1 MLRLFVRVARSRRG
15 AVPAA
20 AGKVCCGAARWLPG
34 SGRRLAVAAA
44 VGVVA
49 AVAAAP
55 SALAGVP
62 GWVIQASANP
72 PGTSAG
78 ELLSVSCPS
87 AADCLAVGYN
97 MTPDYAYNA
106 FAESWDGATS
116 TWTIVSPVL
125 PPAAALSMLTGVS
138 CTSAAACTAV
148 GSYETSG
155 GVIYP
160 LAELWNG
167 TSWRLQNALS
177 PAGSTYTVLNGVSCT
192 SAVACVAVGASKDPA
207 TGTLQDLAETW
218 DGRYVGGLGILPHW
232 TIQRT
237 QAAFR
242 KIDYGLNAVSCASA
256 SDCLAV
262 GQYVSHL
269 GSTDSQP
276 TWAEHWNG
284 TSWTGVFPDVAS
296 SSYNTLDSVSCT
308 SATACTAVG
317 SYRDSSGITFPLAE
331 RWNGTSW
338 ALQSPAWSA
347 IWAGARLG
355 GVSCASATACTAVG
369 TIIQAGAPAY
379 PARTLAESWDGSSWT
394 AASTRDPAT
403 ATQSSLGGVSCPSAA
418 VCTAVG
424 TWDAWTPSTS
434 GFYSIYTLAERYS

>member
-1 MLRLFVRVARSRRG
+1 MLRLFVRVARSGRG
-15 AVPAA
+15 AVPAP
-20 AGKVCCGAARWLPG
+20 AGKVCCGVARWLPG

-44 VGVVA
+44 VAVVA

-87 AADCLAVGYN
+87 AVGCLAVGFN
-97 MTPDYAYNA
+97 MTPDYAYSA

-160 LAELWNG
+160 LAERWNG
-167 TSWRLQNALS
+167 TSWRLQNALA
-177 PAGSTYTVLNGVSCT
+177 PAGSTYTALKGVSCT
-192 SAVACVAVGASKDPA
+192 SALACVAVGASKNPA
-207 TGTLQDLAETW
+207 TGTLQDL
-218 DGRYVGGLGILPHW
+218 
-232 TIQRT
+232 
-237 QAAFR
+237 
-242 KIDYGLNAVSCASA
+242 
-256 SDCLAV
+256 
-262 GQYVSHL
+262 
-269 GSTDSQP
+269 
-276 TWAEHWNG
+276 
-284 TSWTGVFPDVAS
+284 
-296 SSYNTLDSVSCT
+296 
-308 SATACTAVG
+308 
-317 SYRDSSGITFPLAE
+317 
-331 RWNGTSW
+331 
-338 ALQSPAWSA
+338 
-347 IWAGARLG
+347 
-355 GVSCASATACTAVG
+355 
-369 TIIQAGAPAY
+369 APAY

-403 ATQSSLGGVSCPSAA
+403 ATQSSLGGVSCPYAA

-434 GFYSIYTLAERYS
+434 GFFSIDTLAERYS